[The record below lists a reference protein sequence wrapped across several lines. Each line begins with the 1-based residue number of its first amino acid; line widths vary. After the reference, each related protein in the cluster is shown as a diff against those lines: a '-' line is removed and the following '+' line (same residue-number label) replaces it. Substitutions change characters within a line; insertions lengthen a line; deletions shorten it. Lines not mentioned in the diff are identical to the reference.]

1 VRANTKRKTEITKIA
16 FFILITNGTNR
27 LKILFLCAP
36 TLNGKRKPQKYLFYF
51 MRDVTLAR
59 ARVRDRDAHRTEARP
74 RVVRSS
80 RLVVVSSRAGMR
92 TNADERASIARVAVF
107 KYGAIPEES
116 AAGVRAAG
124 VSSRRSRAVRGFF
137 GALLA
142 ACVAVLGF
150 CQFFTDV
157 SAAHVVSSVGAVGA
171 GYARYYAATTR
182 LGVEKF
188 FSRSTASAASL
199 GESEEIQYFEG
210 ATGNASATLGGC
222 GISSSSPPAN
232 CAVPQVAVRSCSYQG
247 TCSTVPAC
255 ALGYVPSGSKGTCA
269 THSIC
274 TPRICAPT
282 FCCSTAIR
290 CRRWRCRTVCK
301 RHCGGGCTGGDCA
314 NVPYKWSFT
323 CTKAATVTTG
333 KCDAC
338 APFFVARDSSTK
350 CIVDPALTAAYD
362 STVGAI
368 NNAKSAVTTTINDIN
383 TVINDLTT
391 AIPNKAN
398 EIASKIEDISK
409 SIPDAVNKVVSQLIS
424 EAFPADAD
432 KFLSQIMG
440 VLKTASLGASST
452 EAGSRVVNSKN
463 DHFSTVLAHGRVRA
477 MIRDALG
484 REKTH
489 IPSEEQAADLG
500 GKCGTPELS
509 ISLPLDDILPAS
521 VVDLSYDMPWPKKL
535 GDSPFAPAT
544 LTAGFPD
551 PSWTM
556 GFEISEFSFP
566 KKVATGI
573 LDAFMAFFKPL
584 FQSIGDG
591 VLVAADEVTD
601 SMMSP
606 IDALKS
612 SVNAAKDTANTVKS
626 KLNSVT
632 QSLSGRKLL
641 SDEMETHAEHLR
653 AVHAATSAHLTYAE
667 NVHDQFLDRV
677 EHLVLLQVA
686 KVRTALLEDPWL
698 EKPDTISQFPHMHA
712 QLGDA
717 VLQEAADAAKQE
729 LIDAMQALKDFTMK
743 AVLFTRLHVE
753 FAVEAQA
760 SAFKSGNVLDLVKG
774 LPTSASFEVE
784 LPVPY
789 TPFTMKMSLG
799 ADLSLPYFLQAEA
812 KGEFSY
818 SVDVTGMEVGIQV
831 ADGTFNAVLPD
842 PKVELTPYLNAQL
855 RAHAQVGLVVT
866 VNDITTQLC
875 MPGMVC
881 SGPKMTAEQRMYA
894 GADMAATVN
903 NQGTQ
908 ACSALSAKFNDN
920 FEYDDAYR
928 SKRCSSAS
936 FGGVECSVVVGA
948 YFQIPKT
955 DIDVVLKTDVDIG
968 GVSICVPDVQLYT
981 FPGSTNNPN
990 FLLELA

>member
-1 VRANTKRKTEITKIA
+1 MTT
-16 FFILITNGTNR
+16 
-27 LKILFLCAP
+27 
-36 TLNGKRKPQKYLFYF
+36 
-51 MRDVTLAR
+51 M
-59 ARVRDRDAHRTEARP
+59 
-74 RVVRSS
+74 
-80 RLVVVSSRAGMR
+80 
-92 TNADERASIARVAVF
+92 ADERASIARVSVV
-107 KYGAIPEES
+107 KYGAIPDAS
-116 AAGVRAAG
+116 ASTSAGVRT
-124 VSSRRSRAVRGFF
+124 VSRRSGRARALF

-157 SAAHVVSSVGAVGA
+157 SAAHVVSSVGAVGV
-171 GYARYYAATTR
+171 GYARYYAAVTR
-182 LGVEKF
+182 MRVDKLFG
-188 FSRSTASAASL
+188 RSTASAASL
-199 GESEEIQYFEG
+199 GGSKEIEYFESP
-210 ATGNASATLGGC
+210 ATGNASATLGAC
-222 GISSSSPPAN
+222 SISSGSAPAN
-232 CAVPQVAVRSCSYQG
+232 CAVPQLAVRSCSYQG

-269 THSIC
+269 TRRIC
-274 TPRICAPT
+274 APRICAPT
-282 FCCSTAIR
+282 FCCRTAVR
-290 CRRWRCRTVCK
+290 CRRRRRRYRCRTVCK
-301 RHCGGGCTGGDCA
+301 RRCGGGCTPGACQDI
-314 NVPYKWSFT
+314 PYKWSFR

-338 APFFVARDSSTK
+338 APFFVARDSNTK

-368 NNAKSAVTTTINDIN
+368 KNAKSAVTTTINDIN
-383 TVINDLTT
+383 DVINDLTT

-398 EIASKIEDISK
+398 EIASKIEDVSK
-409 SIPDAVNKVVSQLIS
+409 SIPNAVNKVVNELIS

-432 KFLSQIMG
+432 EFLSQITG
-440 VLKTASLGASST
+440 ALKTASLGASSA
-452 EAGSRVVNSKN
+452 EAGSRVVNGKS
-463 DHFSTVLAHGRVRA
+463 DHFSTVLAHNRVRA

-484 REKTH
+484 REETH
-489 IPSEEQAADLG
+489 IPSEEQANLG
-500 GKCGTPELS
+500 GKCGTPELT
-509 ISLPLDDILPAS
+509 ISLPLEEILPAS
-521 VVDLSYDMPWPKKL
+521 LVDLSYDMPWPKKL

-556 GFEISEFSFP
+556 GFEISEFVFP

-591 VLVAADEVTD
+591 ALDAADEVKD

-612 SVNAAKDTANTVKS
+612 SVNTAKDTANTVKS

-641 SDEMETHAEHLR
+641 SDEIETHAEHLR
-653 AVHAATSAHLTYAE
+653 AVHAATSAHLKYAE

-698 EKPDTISQFPHMHA
+698 EKPDTITQFPHMHA

-717 VLQEAADAAKQE
+717 VLQDAADAAKQE

-743 AVLFTRLHVE
+743 AVLFTKLHVE

-818 SVDVTGMEVGIQV
+818 SVDVTGMEVGILV
-831 ADGTFNAVLPD
+831 TDGTLNAVLPD
-842 PKVELTPYLNAQL
+842 PQVELTPYLNANL
-855 RAHAQVGLVVT
+855 HAHAQVGLVLT

-881 SGPKMTAEQRMYA
+881 SGPKMKAEQRAYA

-928 SKRCSSAS
+928 AKRCSSAS
-936 FGGVECSVVVGA
+936 FGGVDCSVVVGA
-948 YFQIPKT
+948 YFQVPKT

-981 FPGSTNNPN
+981 YPGSTNDPN
-990 FLLELA
+990 FLLKLA